1 MSPYQECYNF
11 FKDCKA
17 FVILH
22 QRFLTACKT
31 IRDQNEKLDTQ
42 MLNLIVDLFA
52 DIRKEM
58 NSTCQEHK
66 CIVNYH
72 LYSDDESESDI
83 SDIAESDNHESD
95 DEDMDDTDTPDESDD
110 DDESDNEDD
119 EDDSDNEDDGVDEVD
134 FDYNMADF
142 FQNDNCCIHEILE
155 PFLEALKVTNQFDVV
170 KKIRKLD
177 DENEQSCLRFDKWFS
192 PHEKDEC
199 VMMMKEILFNF
210 YSEGTKYFKLCES
223 KYIKLLATYCK
234 DNISEKTGNE
244 MLDKYYA
251 KIVDVEFPLNKK
263 RKLFT
268 NSDTITKILDH
279 IRDETMPILKKYLEE
294 RQRNILMQMST

>member
-1 MSPYQECYNF
+1 M
-11 FKDCKA
+11 
-17 FVILH
+17 
-22 QRFLTACKT
+22 
-31 IRDQNEKLDTQ
+31 
-42 MLNLIVDLFA
+42 
-52 DIRKEM
+52 
-58 NSTCQEHK
+58 
-66 CIVNYH
+66 
-72 LYSDDESESDI
+72 
-83 SDIAESDNHESD
+83 
-95 DEDMDDTDTPDESDD
+95 
-110 DDESDNEDD
+110 
-119 EDDSDNEDDGVDEVD
+119 
-134 FDYNMADF
+134 
-142 FQNDNCCIHEILE
+142 
-155 PFLEALKVTNQFDVV
+155 TNQFDVV

-268 NSDTITKILDH
+268 NRDIIEKLLDH
-279 IRDETMPILKKYLEE
+279 IRDEAMPILKKYLEE

>member
-17 FVILH
+17 FVVLH
-22 QRFLTACKT
+22 QRFLIACKT
-31 IRDQNEKLDTQ
+31 IRDQNVKLDTQ

-66 CIVNYH
+66 CIINYH

-95 DEDMDDTDTPDESDD
+95 DEDMDDTDTPGESDD

-119 EDDSDNEDDGVDEVD
+119 EDDSDNEDNEMDEVD

-142 FQNDNCCIHEILE
+142 FQNDNCCIHELLE
-155 PFLEALKVTNQFDVV
+155 PFLEALKQTNQFDVV

-210 YSEGTKYFKLCES
+210 DSEGTKYFKLCES
-223 KYIKLLATYCK
+223 RYVKLLATYCK

-244 MLDKYYA
+244 MLGKYYA

-268 NSDTITKILDH
+268 NSDTINKLLDH

>member
-52 DIRKEM
+52 DVRKEM

-66 CIVNYH
+66 CIINYH
-72 LYSDDESESDI
+72 LYSDDESDSDI
-83 SDIAESDNHESD
+83 SDIAESDDHVSD

-119 EDDSDNEDDGVDEVD
+119 SDNEDNGVDEVD
-134 FDYNMADF
+134 FDHNMADF

-155 PFLEALKVTNQFDVV
+155 PFLEALKQTNQFDVV

-210 YSEGTKYFKLCES
+210 DSEGTKYLKLCES

-234 DNISEKTGNE
+234 DNIEEKTGNE
-244 MLDKYYA
+244 MFGKCYA

-268 NSDTITKILDH
+268 NRDIIEKLLDH
-279 IRDETMPILKKYLEE
+279 IRDETMPTLKKYVEE
-294 RQRNILMQMST
+294 RQKNILMQMST

>member
-17 FVILH
+17 FVVLH

-31 IRDQNEKLDTQ
+31 IRDQNVKLDTQ

-66 CIVNYH
+66 CIINYH
-72 LYSDDESESDI
+72 LYSDDESDSDI
-83 SDIAESDNHESD
+83 SDIAESDDHVSD

-119 EDDSDNEDDGVDEVD
+119 SDNEGIGVDEVD

-244 MLDKYYA
+244 MLGKNYA

-268 NSDTITKILDH
+268 NRDIIEKLLDH
-279 IRDETMPILKKYLEE
+279 IRDETMPTLKKYVEE
-294 RQRNILMQMST
+294 RQKNILMQMST

>member
-42 MLNLIVDLFA
+42 MLNLIVDLYA

-58 NSTCQEHK
+58 NSICQDHK
-66 CIVNYH
+66 CIINYH

-119 EDDSDNEDDGVDEVD
+119 EDDSDNEDNGVDEVD

-142 FQNDNCCIHEILE
+142 FQNDNCCIHELLE
-155 PFLEALKVTNQFDVV
+155 PFLEALKQTNQFDVIKFNIDGFIQLHV
-170 KKIRKLD
+170 YACA
-177 DENEQSCLRFDKWFS
+177 NAHTCLF
-192 PHEKDEC
+192 
-199 VMMMKEILFNF
+199 I
-210 YSEGTKYFKLCES
+210 
-223 KYIKLLATYCK
+223 
-234 DNISEKTGNE
+234 
-244 MLDKYYA
+244 
-251 KIVDVEFPLNKK
+251 
-263 RKLFT
+263 
-268 NSDTITKILDH
+268 
-279 IRDETMPILKKYLEE
+279 
-294 RQRNILMQMST
+294 

>member
-17 FVILH
+17 FVVLH
-22 QRFLTACKT
+22 QRFLIACKT
-31 IRDQNEKLDTQ
+31 IRDQNVKLDTQ

-66 CIVNYH
+66 CIINYH

-110 DDESDNEDD
+110 DDESVN
-119 EDDSDNEDDGVDEVD
+119 EDDSDNEDIGVDEVD

-142 FQNDNCCIHEILE
+142 FQNDNCCIHQLLE
-155 PFLEALKVTNQFDVV
+155 PFLEALKQTNQFDVV

-199 VMMMKEILFNF
+199 ALMMKEIISNF
-210 YSEGTKYFKLCES
+210 EKEGTNYFKLCES

-234 DNISEKTGNE
+234 DVINEKTGKTMFDQN
-244 MLDKYYA
+244 YV
-251 KIVDVEFPLNKK
+251 KIIDSEFPLNKK

-268 NSDTITKILDH
+268 KNTIIHELMSQIKN
-279 IRDETMPILKKYLEE
+279 ETVTMLNEYLVE
-294 RQRNILMQMST
+294 RHDNILMKIIT

>member
-31 IRDQNEKLDTQ
+31 IRDQNVKLDTQ

-66 CIVNYH
+66 CIINYH

-95 DEDMDDTDTPDESDD
+95 DEDMDDTDTPDESD
-110 DDESDNEDD
+110 N
-119 EDDSDNEDDGVDEVD
+119 EDDSDNEGIGVDEVD

-142 FQNDNCCIHEILE
+142 FQNDNCCIHQLLE
-155 PFLEALKVTNQFDVV
+155 PFLEALKQTNQFDVV

-244 MLDKYYA
+244 MLGKNYA

-268 NSDTITKILDH
+268 NRDIIEKLLDH

-294 RQRNILMQMST
+294 RQRNILIQMST

>member
-17 FVILH
+17 FVVLH
-22 QRFLTACKT
+22 QRFLIACKT
-31 IRDQNEKLDTQ
+31 IRDQNVKLDTQ

-66 CIVNYH
+66 CIINYH
-72 LYSDDESESDI
+72 LYSDDEPESDI

-110 DDESDNEDD
+110 DDESVN
-119 EDDSDNEDDGVDEVD
+119 EDDSDNEDIGVDEVD

-142 FQNDNCCIHEILE
+142 FQNDNCCIHQLLE
-155 PFLEALKVTNQFDVV
+155 PFLEALKQTNQFDVV

-244 MLDKYYA
+244 MLGKNYA

-268 NSDTITKILDH
+268 NRDIIEKLLDH
-279 IRDETMPILKKYLEE
+279 IRDETMPTLKKYVEE
-294 RQRNILMQMST
+294 RQRNILKQMST